1 VPADDLVGL
10 GFSSPRLDAGL
21 LRIPCS
27 ATLCTALSK
36 KAVEVSL
43 VAHLAK
49 AAGLLM
55 VR

>member
-10 GFSSPRLDAGL
+10 GSSSPQLDAGL

-27 ATLCTALSK
+27 AALCTALSK